1 MDQLITYGP
10 AVSDFTVY
18 DDFYYFKN
26 NTNCRNIINKLNL
39 GVKISVIKDFLK

>member
-10 AVSDFTVY
+10 VLSDFTVY

-26 NTNCRNIINKLNL
+26 NANCRNIINKLNL
-39 GVKISVIKDFLK
+39 GMKISVIKDF